1 MVSSVS
7 CTPTPPLLHRLLS
20 HTTSFMCQGGD
31 ITAHNGTGGESIYG
45 RMFDDEPF
53 TLKHDKPFLLSMA
66 NRGPNTNSSQFFMQV
81 TDNRPTVLRRRLAA
95 TLLCVSARCA
105 LLGFASA

>member
-1 MVSSVS
+1 
-7 CTPTPPLLHRLLS
+7 
-20 HTTSFMCQGGD
+20 
-31 ITAHNGTGGESIYG
+31 
-45 RMFDDEPF
+45 MFDDEPF